1 MWHAQRQC
9 CHGSGGDTML
19 VGKSAAVK
27 RDIGAATMGVGG
39 DTTFVGIAA
48 AAERD
53 DDTIGGESG
62 GDAGGGLAT
71 SASPSSPGSEY
82 SIDSTS
88 TKILYC
94 TESNRNESTG
104 ASELFTAPV
113 F

>member
-48 AAERD
+48 AAARVA
-53 DDTIGGESG
+53 DTAGEGISGWQHRRRGGGE
-62 GDAGGGLAT
+62 
-71 SASPSSPGSEY
+71 
-82 SIDSTS
+82 
-88 TKILYC
+88 
-94 TESNRNESTG
+94 
-104 ASELFTAPV
+104 
-113 F
+113 